1 MAKPQAARIICGQ
14 CDAWYYSEGE
24 LLNHIETSHRR
35 YDLEKS
41 TFRHG
46 GARPDSLGERLGT
59 LGEEWTRLSLQLRN
73 KLQARFDHNELDA
86 IDRFILIASQC
97 SVFDH
102 VVDSRD
108 SESLPTDENDNR

>member
-41 TFRHG
+41 TFRRG
-46 GARPDSLGERLGT
+46 GARPDSLEERLGT

-97 SVFDH
+97 SVFDD
-102 VVDSRD
+102 VVDSR
-108 SESLPTDENDNR
+108 ESQSLLTEEIDNR

>member
-24 LLNHIETSHRR
+24 LLNHIQTSHRR

-41 TFRHG
+41 TFRRG
-46 GARPDSLGERLGT
+46 GALPDSLEERLGT

-73 KLQARFDHNELDA
+73 KLQARFDHNELDT
-86 IDRFILIASQC
+86 IDRFILVASHC
-97 SVFDH
+97 SVFDE
-102 VVDSRD
+102 VVFSRD
-108 SESLPTDENDNR
+108 SQSLLTEKTNNR